1 MSKKIN
7 RVSIRKMEEAINL
20 VANDHVDIEWNGVS
34 INITPTISFDNMIR
48 FIINVIDGCFIGD
61 EEMYV
66 PEAKSFM
73 IRVCTI
79 AYYTNISLPQ
89 NINNKYKFAYD
100 TDLFETI
107 LQHIND
113 RQFKDIIDAIE
124 ERIYVKTSSTEA
136 MAKKELA
143 SMQIKLNEFA
153 DNITALFEGVGKED
167 ISNII
172 ESINNG
178 SVDEDKLMDAYIK
191 TKTIEANK
199 EIDK

>member
-113 RQFKDIIDAIE
+113 RQFKDILDAIE
-124 ERIYVKTSSTEA
+124 ERIYVKTSSA
-136 MAKKELA
+136 DAIAKKELA

-172 ESINNG
+172 EAINNG